1 MAKYILYAKKVQYY
15 RKEITAPSLKVAE
28 KRSAKYE
35 GEDYPERLF
44 EPTVEEFY
52 ITSIE
57 ENEDGQ

>member
-1 MAKYILYAKKVQYY
+1 MGF
-15 RKEITAPSLKVAE
+15 LKVAE

-35 GEDYPERLF
+35 GEDYPERFF